1 MIAGADIQAAP
12 MLVADAPVLVHAP
25 QFGIG
30 FGTILTMFLA
40 PEGHLYGVV
49 VAGQVVV
56 VHHRWVCGTADLPER
71 ALCHYPATGGS
82 A

>member
-12 MLVADAPVLVHAP
+12 TLVADAPVLVHAP
-25 QFGIG
+25 QFGIR
-30 FGTILTMFLA
+30 FGTILTMFHA

-49 VAGQVVV
+49 VAGAVVI
-56 VHHRWVCGTADLPER
+56 VHHRWVCGTAGLPDR
-71 ALCHYPATGGS
+71 ALCHYPAVGGS